1 MSVTVNQGGHHHT
14 GSNDDNTHASFMR
27 SLPIVGAVEDKVIEP
42 VAQRISWFSPI
53 SSIFDLIVPIELTYS
68 WYQHIGKFSEIVV
81 AAELLHVYDVSF
93 RLVCSS
99 LVTLTKSSCCN
110 FLLGIIYSM
119 RILVYAKHDGAAL
132 RNLFTQR
139 FAAISTMVSLL
150 VSSQIAVM
158 FSPSVPTQKARD
170 ALANLDWGSTAFWA
184 GFFLAISIIF
194 SITALLATLSAWA
207 IFNAVGDA
215 NSHVILRSTMCQNAA
230 ALPVRLALISIYF
243 FFIWVNLFWHVVA
256 NRWLGMFLSLFCL
269 FHRRKLGVTSCRSSP
284 HAAYDRSYR
293 LKRRAIANEV
303 SNQHI

>member
-1 MSVTVNQGGHHHT
+1 
-14 GSNDDNTHASFMR
+14 MR
-27 SLPIVGAVEDKVIEP
+27 SLPEIVGAVEDRVIEP

-53 SSIFDLIVPIELTYS
+53 SSVFDLIVPIELTSS
-68 WYQHIGKFSEIVV
+68 WYQHIGEFSEIVV
-81 AAELLHVYDVSF
+81 AG
-93 RLVCSS
+93 VC
-99 LVTLTKSSCCN
+99 V
-110 FLLGIIYSM
+110 LGIINLM

-132 RNLFTQR
+132 RSLFTQR